1 MSDQILLFFCAAVL
15 MLAFGV
21 FIFMRRAR
29 RIRER
34 SAIQAESQ
42 KLHQAIKNK
51 ITERSDA
58 WVVRPPVEV
67 STSRLVYP
75 PAGVTRLRP
84 DEDAR
89 RARERDDEETLRRRR
104 HNDDMNSG
112 AMVFPPFGISHP
124 GHLQQSSTFVTRVSD
139 DAEHKSPARQ
149 SEPDA
154 PTMRETSTSYDPP
167 SSSSSTSS
175 SSSSSSD
182 SGGSSSSS
190 DSGGGS
196 SSSD

>member
-1 MSDQILLFFCAAVL
+1 MSDEILLFLCAAVL

-34 SAIQAESQ
+34 SAIQAESH
-42 KLHQAIKNK
+42 KFHQAIKNE
-51 ITERSDA
+51 IAERSDA
-58 WVVRPPVEV
+58 WVVSPPVEV

-75 PAGVTRLRP
+75 PAGVTRLRS

-89 RARERDDEETLRRRR
+89 KARERDDEETLRRRR
-104 HNDDMNSG
+104 QNDDMNSG
-112 AMVFPPFGISHP
+112 AMAFPPFGISHP
-124 GHLQQSSTFVTRVSD
+124 GHLQQSSNFVTHVSD
-139 DAEHKSPARQ
+139 DTNRKSPAR
-149 SEPDA
+149 EPDSDA
-154 PTMRETSTSYDPP
+154 STMRETSTSYESP
-167 SSSSSTSS
+167 SSSTS